1 MTCNY
6 AQGSY
11 SAQYDDNCMRGFYRS
26 LPTLASK
33 LLFLPISVSS
43 SCLSHPP
50 VCLSSCLPVSWGGRG
65 GVHLSHLSALVHN
78 LMNISK

>member
-26 LPTLASK
+26 LPTLPSK
-33 LLFLPISVSS
+33 LLFSPF
-43 SCLSHPP
+43 LSHPP
-50 VCLSSCLPVSWGGRG
+50 VCLASCLSLLLSPCLVGGKRG
-65 GVHLSHLSALVHN
+65 GASFTPIRSGPQPNEHF
-78 LMNISK
+78 

>member
-26 LPTLASK
+26 LLTLASK
-33 LLFLPISVSS
+33 LLFSPF
-43 SCLSHPP
+43 LSHPP
-50 VCLSSCLPVSWGGRG
+50 VCLSSCLPVSWGGG
-65 GVHLSHLSALVHN
+65 IFHTYPLWSAT
-78 LMNISK
+78 